1 MIFLKIFSWWT
12 HKGYKPIQNNYIPTG
27 KRWNCLTCR
36 RPVHSNS
43 VMETNDSEMG
53 KAKVSYMKKPKLG
66 WQQSQVCFWFFT
78 VWETKIMS
86 VEFKQLE
93 CWILASDVA
102 YNTHP
107 CLRVLVSQLEEEVL
121 LGVGHSQSST
131 TPWEPSQ
138 MQLRLVLIFPKITLL
153 LLSHTHTHTH
163 THTHRLNWILY
174 LMNTDQDSTIRF
186 NSCLKDYK

>member
-1 MIFLKIFSWWT
+1 MIFLKICSWWT
-12 HKGYKPIQNNYIPTG
+12 HKGYMPIKNNNYIPTG
-27 KRWNCLTCR
+27 KRWNCLTRR

-43 VMETNDSEMG
+43 VTETNDSEMR

-93 CWILASDVA
+93 CWILAFDVA

-107 CLRVLVSQLEEEVL
+107 CLRVLVLEEKVL
-121 LGVGHSQSST
+121 LGVGHNQSST
-131 TPWEPSQ
+131 TPWQPSQ
-138 MQLRLVLIFPKITLL
+138 MQLRLVLIFPKIALL
-153 LLSHTHTHTH
+153 LLSHTHARTHARTHTH
-163 THTHRLNWILY
+163 THTGWTEYYI
-174 LMNTDQDSTIRF
+174 
-186 NSCLKDYK
+186 